1 MKALSVKQ
9 PWAMALVD
17 GAKTIEVRT
26 WSTRHRGPLVIC
38 ASASPKNWFMRDE
51 ATHDLFQLP
60 AGCVLGVVDLV
71 DCRPMTEADE
81 DGALCD
87 VFAGAWAWFVRPIAH
102 CRPDAILGKLN
113 LFEVPDAS
121 LVRLDDETDSVFNYD
136 PPQGQVKFTS
146 GCPVLG

>member
-51 ATHDLFQLP
+51 VTNELLLIP
-60 AGCVLGVVDLV
+60 SGCIMGIVDV
-71 DCRPMTEADE
+71 IDCRPMTKADE
-81 DGALCD
+81 AGAFCES
-87 VFAGAWAWFVRPIAH
+87 FPGAWAWVVEPIAH
-102 CRPDAILGKLN
+102 CRPDKILGKLN
-113 LFEVPDAS
+113 LFEVAVAH
-121 LVRLDDETDSVFNYD
+121 LVRLDDERDSIFNYNS
-136 PPQGQVKFTS
+136 PQGEVKYTER
-146 GCPVLG
+146 CPVLE